1 MDDNTMKKVAE
12 AVQAIIQ
19 GTLTSAG
26 YKISDLVN
34 SYPDHLRF
42 IVIAGMQLTV
52 NSLREQFKPT
62 EAKMYEQILSNT
74 ESIVLPGAFDPRK
87 QGEPEAEE

>member
-19 GTLTSAG
+19 ETLTSAG

-34 SYPDHLRF
+34 SYPDKMRF
-42 IVIAGMQLTV
+42 IVIAGMQLAV
-52 NSLREQFKPT
+52 NSLKAQFSPI
-62 EAKMYEQILSNT
+62 EASMYEQILSNT
-74 ESIVLPGAFDPRK
+74 ESIVLPGEFDPRK
-87 QGEPEAEE
+87 KGD